1 MMIDSFRHT
10 AVLCLQEIN
19 QICYDNLEQA
29 IYQKSPIVF
38 SAVDAHQPAKVKDT
52 VVTVK
57 D

>member
-1 MMIDSFRHT
+1 MMIDSFRHP

-38 SAVDAHQPAKVKDT
+38 SAVDVRRPAKVKDT
-52 VVTVK
+52 IVTVE